1 VAIVRAVLNA
11 DLPNLEHLELWLGTE
26 DYGANTTVAD
36 LDPLLGGERFARL
49 HYLGLRDS
57 DIADEIA
64 VAVAG
69 APILDRIRT
78 LDLSLGTL
86 GDEGAAALL
95 ASPAVARLEKLD
107 IHHHYC
113 SDAMVAR
120 LNQLGITVDAS
131 EQEKADR
138 FGGEAHRYV
147 AVGE

>member
-1 VAIVRAVLNA
+1 
-11 DLPNLEHLELWLGTE
+11 
-26 DYGANTTVAD
+26 VAD
-36 LDPLLGGERFARL
+36 LEPLLDGQRFPKL

-64 VAVAG
+64 AAAAS

-86 GDEGAAALL
+86 GDEGAEALL
-95 ASPAVARLEKLD
+95 ASPAVARLAKLD

-120 LNQLGITVDAS
+120 LNGLGVTVDAS
-131 EQEKADR
+131 EQEGPDEYD
-138 FGGEAHRYV
+138 GEFHRYV